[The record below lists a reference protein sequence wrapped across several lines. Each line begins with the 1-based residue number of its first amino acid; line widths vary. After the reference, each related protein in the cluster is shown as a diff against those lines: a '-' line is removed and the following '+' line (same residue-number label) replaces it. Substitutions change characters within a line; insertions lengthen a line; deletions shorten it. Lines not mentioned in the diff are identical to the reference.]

1 MLGMTPAQTRA
12 NGLGNP
18 SLPQLWLTAML
29 RMLVELVR
37 NVASTFQMRWLR
49 PKRDWHTPDDE
60 AALPR
65 VKTDTHQ
72 EANTAAQHRSPIALI
87 LSSAQSA
94 RQSKHEGVLATVSHA
109 SPSPSVSHATRAIHL
124 PLLCRWRQ
132 TALRRLRL
140 RGIASTAF
148 GGGGG
153 LRALA
158 RKTEGA
164 SHKHRRDT
172 VNHVHAI
179 SAEPHPSLRVRRF
192 ASNPRRKSGPGA
204 SRVIY
209 VESGPQQQPCIPA
222 CAGTSGESLTSSNK
236 NAAA

>member
-37 NVASTFQMRWLR
+37 NVVSTFQMRSFPL
-49 PKRDWHTPDDE
+49 KRDWHTPDDE

-124 PLLCRWRQ
+124 PLLRRWR
-132 TALRRLRL
+132 TRHE
-140 RGIASTAF
+140 GKSSTAA

-153 LRALA
+153 SPRLRGETEGESHTHSGSVHSVYAPPAKAGVQPSSDTKRAKRTDPLRA
-158 RKTEGA
+158 
-164 SHKHRRDT
+164 
-172 VNHVHAI
+172 
-179 SAEPHPSLRVRRF
+179 
-192 ASNPRRKSGPGA
+192 KSGLRLLPEM
-204 SRVIY
+204 RV
-209 VESGPQQQPCIPA
+209 ERPRQQALI
-222 CAGTSGESLTSSNK
+222 
-236 NAAA
+236 